1 MTIFLEFVAI
11 FSTVIQGQDQSC
23 FITDKNPE
31 SLYILHIR
39 WIKISIQDYITLLL
53 IIIEIA
59 DECKFDVCKLP
70 DTGFM
75 GE

>member
-39 WIKISIQDYITLLL
+39 LSIQDYITLLL
-53 IIIEIA
+53 IITEIA
-59 DECKFDVCKLP
+59 DERKFDVCKLP